1 MKATGIK
8 VMLSREIAKNSPS
21 IENAKYGGVKIAGKK
36 ATCKGLADP
45 CIMNGTVGSQ
55 LSSTIKK

>member
-8 VMLSREIAKNSPS
+8 VMLSGEIAKNSPS
-21 IENAKYGGVKIAGKK
+21 LKNAQYGGVKIAGKK

>member
-8 VMLSREIAKNSPS
+8 ATLSNQIAKNSPS

-36 ATCKGLADP
+36 VPCKGLADP
-45 CIMNGTVGSQ
+45 CIMNGTVGAQ
-55 LSSTIKK
+55 ISSAIKK